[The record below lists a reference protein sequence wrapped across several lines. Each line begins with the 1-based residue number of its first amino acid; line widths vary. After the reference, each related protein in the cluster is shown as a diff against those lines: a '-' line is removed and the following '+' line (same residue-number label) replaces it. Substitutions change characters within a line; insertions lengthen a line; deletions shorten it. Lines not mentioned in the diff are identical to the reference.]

1 MKTVVIFLL
10 LGALLGVAAASLIV
24 PPALSWYNEPG
35 ALQKSGQVQALVN
48 VPEVIRYTTDRL
60 IKSQAIGGGIG
71 AGVGLIVG
79 LFSVSAGRK
88 RSTPAAPAAP
98 ASAAPAGP
106 APGR

>member
-1 MKTVVIFLL
+1 MKTVVIFVL
-10 LGALLGVAAASLIV
+10 LGALLGVAAASFVV

-60 IKSQAIGGGIG
+60 IKSQAIGAGIG
-71 AGVGLIVG
+71 AIVGLIAG
-79 LFSVSAGRK
+79 LFAGRRK
-88 RSTPAAPAAP
+88 RPAAAT
-98 ASAAPAGP
+98 AAPAGA